1 MIPSFEVG
9 DGSVAVTI
17 GNAPGPA
24 GSSGVV
30 TVSAPLTNSGTS
42 SASIL
47 GLSIGSGLSIVGGAL
62 TAAAGGYTLP
72 PASSTVL
79 GGVKQGANV
88 TIDGTGVLSVA
99 APVTWSTLTGKPTF
113 ATVATSGAYADLSGT
128 PASYTLP
135 TASSS
140 ILGGIKIGSGLTID
154 GFGVVTAAGTY
165 TLPAATT
172 SVLGGVIVGTG
183 LAVTSGTISAAV
195 VSVAGKTG
203 AVTLVK
209 ADVGLSAVD
218 NVADASKPV
227 STAQAN
233 ADAVVQAYA
242 VQRSNHTGTQAVG
255 TITGLGSLA
264 TQSGTFSGTS
274 SGTNTGDQTITLT
287 GDVTGSGTG
296 SFVATLAASGVTAGT
311 YTSVT
316 VDAKGRVTAGTNP
329 AAYSLPTASS
339 TVLGGIKIGSG
350 LSIDGSGVVTAS
362 GGSTANVVTTPTTL
376 SADTNNWSIGTGDIF
391 RISASAAVN
400 VTGIAAGTSGQT
412 ALLVNVGSFAITL
425 KHASTG
431 SSSANRFTVP
441 WAGDCVIPA
450 KGSVVIYYDGTL
462 ATWMIV

>member
-1 MIPSFEVG
+1 MSTFEVG
-9 DGSVAVTI
+9 DGPVSVTI
-17 GNAPGPA
+17 GNGPGPA
-24 GSSGVV
+24 GSSGVI

-42 SASIL
+42 SAAIL

-72 PASSTVL
+72 A
-79 GGVKQGANV
+79 
-88 TIDGTGVLSVA
+88 
-99 APVTWSTLTGKPTF
+99 
-113 ATVATSGAYADLSGT
+113 
-128 PASYTLP
+128 
-135 TASSS
+135 ASSS
-140 ILGGIKIGSGLTID
+140 VLGGIKIGSGLSID
-154 GFGVVTAAGTY
+154 GNGVVTAAGNY

-172 SVLGGVIVGTG
+172 STLGGVIVGTG
-183 LAVTSGTISAAV
+183 LSVTSGTVSAAV
-195 VSVAGKTG
+195 VSVAGRTG

-209 ADVGLSAVD
+209 ADVGLGNVD
-218 NVADASKPV
+218 NTADASKPV

-242 VQRSNHTGTQAVG
+242 IQRANHTGTQAVG

-296 SFVATLAASGVTAGT
+296 SFAATLAASGVTAGT

-329 AAYSLPTASS
+329 AGYSLPTASS
-339 TVLGGIKIGSG
+339 SVLGGIKIGTG
-350 LSIDGSGVVTAS
+350 LSIDGNGVVTAA
-362 GGSTANVVTTPTTL
+362 GGSTANVETTPATL
-376 SADTNNWSIGTGDIF
+376 SASVNNWSIGTGDIF

-400 VTGIAAGTSGQT
+400 VTGIVAGTSGQT

-425 KHASTG
+425 KHQSSSST
-431 SSSANRFTVP
+431 SANRITTP
-441 WAGDCVIPA
+441 WAGDFVMPA
-450 KGSVVIYYDGTL
+450 GVSAVIYYDGTS
-462 ATWMIV
+462 ATWRTV

>member
-1 MIPSFEVG
+1 VSDVTVSINDDPIIVT
-9 DGSVAVTI
+9 VA
-17 GNAPGPA
+17 NAPGPT

-30 TVSAPLTNSGTS
+30 SVSAPLTNSGTS
-42 SASIL
+42 SAAIL

-72 PASSTVL
+72 AASSN
-79 GGVKQGANV
+79 A
-88 TIDGTGVLSVA
+88 
-99 APVTWSTLTGKPTF
+99 
-113 ATVATSGAYADLSGT
+113 
-128 PASYTLP
+128 
-135 TASSS
+135 
-140 ILGGIKIGSGLTID
+140 LGGIKIGSGLSID
-154 GFGVVTAAGTY
+154 GNGVVTAAGNY
-165 TLPAATT
+165 TLPVATT
-172 SVLGGVIVGTG
+172 STLGGVIVGAG
-183 LAVTSGTISAAV
+183 LSVVSGTVSAAV
-195 VSVAGKTG
+195 VSVSGRTG

-274 SGTNTGDQTITLT
+274 SGTNTGDQTIALV

-296 SFVATLAASGVTAGT
+296 SFTATLAASGVTAGT

-329 AAYSLPTASS
+329 A
-339 TVLGGIKIGSG
+339 
-350 LSIDGSGVVTAS
+350 

-400 VTGIAAGTSGQT
+400 VTGIVAGTSGQT
-412 ALLVNVGSFAITL
+412 ALLVNVGSFSITL
-425 KHASTG
+425 KHQSTS
-431 SSSANRFTVP
+431 SSSANRFTVS